1 MSDVRCPMSDVIHP
15 LKSTEVVEG
24 RFLGKRQNSRT
35 PRYQNDIGH
44 RTSDIG
50 HWNWSLAFFSTLL
63 LIALPLVA
71 LFLAHRQWIRRMGIV
86 GLREKLTG
94 RGPRLT
100 PGQIM
105 VHGVSLGEVNL
116 MRPVV
121 PKLEAAFGARCLLT
135 TTTETGRARMDEVF
149 ADHERAFLPLDFPWA
164 VLAFLRRAKPRMVV
178 LLELEVWPVLLLVC
192 HLRGIP
198 VVLLNARVSERSF
211 RGYMRGRWL
220 LRPLFRNIAL
230 ALGQNGMWSARLVGL
245 GVRRERVLVSGSM
258 KADMVGRALPEATQ
272 REIERIGLRAGQPV
286 LLLASTSAGT
296 ASEEITILAPNFSK
310 WLERGWQIVV
320 CPRHPERGVEL
331 AVQLAALPAAPQ
343 VRRSSQGERLDGHAQ
358 VLLVD
363 EIGKLAALYAWTA
376 LVNGIAVVGGS
387 FGSGRG
393 GQNMLEATA
402 AGCCT
407 VVGWDTRNFPD
418 AMALLN
424 LADGVVKV
432 DPDECQAALAALAD
446 DPQRRRSVGANG
458 QRAWENGRGAVDRSI
473 ALVRQ
478 HLSLGPPVSNRH
490 RDVGQSSDQQVART
504 R

>member
-1 MSDVRCPMSDVIHP
+1 MSDVIHP

-71 LFLAHRQWIRRMGIV
+71 LFLAHRLWIRRKGMV

-135 TTTETGRARMDEVF
+135 TTTETGRARLDEVF

-164 VLAFLRRAKPRMVV
+164 VLTFLRRAKPRMVV

-245 GVRRERVLVSGSM
+245 GVRRERVMVSGSM
-258 KADMVGRALPEATQ
+258 KADMVGRASDEAMQ
-272 REIERIGLRAGQPV
+272 REGERLGLRAEQPV
-286 LLLASTSAGT
+286 LLLASTSAGNQN
-296 ASEEITILAPNFSK
+296 EEQFILAPQFSQ
-310 WLERGWQIVV
+310 WMERGWQVV
-320 CPRHPERGVEL
+320 ICPRHPERGTEIATLV
-331 AVQLAALPAAPQ
+331 ATLPNSPQ
-343 VRRSSQGERLDGHAQ
+343 IRRSSQRQRLDGPAQ
-358 VLLVD
+358 VMVVD

-376 LVNGIAVVGGS
+376 SVNGIAIVGGS

-418 AMALLN
+418 AMALLT
-424 LADGVVKV
+424 LADGVVAV
-432 DPDECQAALAALAD
+432 TRDDCHQVLAALYD
-446 DPQRRRSVGANG
+446 DPDRRFRLGENG
-458 QRAWENGRGAVDRSI
+458 QRAWENGRGAVERSI
-473 ALVRQ
+473 DLVKRQ
-478 HLSLGPPVSNRH
+478 LSG
-490 RDVGQSSDQQVART
+490 
-504 R
+504 

>member
-1 MSDVRCPMSDVIHP
+1 MSDVRCPMSDVIHHHI
-15 LKSTEVVEG
+15 KSTEVVEG
-24 RFLGKRQNSRT
+24 RFLGKRQNSRP
-35 PRYQNDIGH
+35 PRNRTSDIGH
-44 RTSDIG
+44 RNRTSDIG
-50 HWNWSLAFFSTLL
+50 HWHLAFFCALL
-63 LIALPLVA
+63 LIALPVVG
-71 LFLAHRQWIRRMGIV
+71 LFLAHRLWVRRKGMV

-94 RGPRLT
+94 RGLRLT

-121 PKLEAAFGARCLLT
+121 PKLEAAFAARCLLT
-135 TTTETGRARMDEVF
+135 TTTETGRARMDEIF

-164 VLAFLRRAKPRMVV
+164 VLTFLRRAKPRMVV

-211 RGYMRGRWL
+211 RGYMRGRWF

-245 GVRRERVLVSGSM
+245 GVRRERVMVSGSM
-258 KADMVGRALPEATQ
+258 KADMVGRASVEAMQ
-272 REIERIGLRAGQPV
+272 REGERLGLRAEQPV
-286 LLLASTSAGT
+286 LLLASTSAGNL
-296 ASEEITILAPNFSK
+296 SEEQFILGPQWSQ
-310 WLERGWQIVV
+310 WRERGWQIVI
-320 CPRHPERGVEL
+320 CPRHPERGAE
-331 AVQLAALPAAPQ
+331 LAALITTLPNTPQ
-343 VRRSSQGERLDGHAQ
+343 VRRSSQRQRLDGPAHPAQ
-358 VLLVD
+358 VMVVD

-376 LVNGIAVVGGS
+376 SVNGLAIVGGS

-418 AMALLN
+418 AMALLTI
-424 LADGVVKV
+424 ADGVIAVTRDDCHQALDALYH
-432 DPDECQAALAALAD
+432 DPD
-446 DPQRRRSVGANG
+446 RRFRLGKNG
-458 QRAWENGRGAVDRSI
+458 QQAWASGRGAVARSI
-473 ALVRQ
+473 DLVKRE
-478 HLSLGPPVSNRH
+478 LS
-490 RDVGQSSDQQVART
+490 Q
-504 R
+504 

>member
-1 MSDVRCPMSDVIHP
+1 MSDVRCSMSDVRHS
-15 LKSTEVVEG
+15 LKSTAVGEG
-24 RFLGKRQNSRT
+24 HFLGTRKNSCT
-35 PRYQNDIGH
+35 PRCQNDSRQGTADSRQQKWYWH
-44 RTSDIG
+44 
-50 HWNWSLAFFSTLL
+50 LALFCTLL
-63 LIALPLVA
+63 LIALPVVV
-71 LFLAHRQWIRRMGIV
+71 LFLAHRLWIRRKGMV

-94 RGPRLT
+94 RGPHLT

-121 PKLEAAFGARCLLT
+121 PKLEAAFAARCLLT

-164 VLAFLRRAKPRMVV
+164 VLTFLRRAKPRMVV

-220 LRPLFRNIAL
+220 LRPLFRNITL

-258 KADMVGRALPEATQ
+258 KADMVGRASDEAMQ
-272 REIERIGLRAGQPV
+272 REGERLGLRAEQPV
-286 LLLASTSAGT
+286 LLLASTSAGNHS
-296 ASEEITILAPNFSK
+296 AGNHSEEQFILTPQFSQ
-310 WLERGWQIVV
+310 WMERGWQIVI
-320 CPRHPERGVEL
+320 CPRHPERGAE
-331 AVQLAALPAAPQ
+331 LAALIATLPNNPQ
-343 VRRSSQGERLDGHAQ
+343 VRRSSQRQRLDGSAHPAQ
-358 VLLVD
+358 VMVVD

-376 LVNGIAVVGGS
+376 SVNGLAIVGGS

-418 AMALLN
+418 AMALLT
-424 LADGVVKV
+424 LADGVIAVTRDDCHQALNALSH
-432 DPDECQAALAALAD
+432 DPD
-446 DPQRRRSVGANG
+446 RRFRLGKNG
-458 QRAWENGRGAVDRSI
+458 QQAWASGRGAVDRSI
-473 ALVRQ
+473 DLVKRE
-478 HLSLGPPVSNRH
+478 LSR
-490 RDVGQSSDQQVART
+490 
-504 R
+504 

>member
-1 MSDVRCPMSDVIHP
+1 M
-15 LKSTEVVEG
+15 VEG

-35 PRYQNDIGH
+35 PRYQNDSGQ
-44 RTSDIG
+44 RTADIG
-50 HWNWSLAFFSTLL
+50 HWHWSLAFFCTLL
-63 LIALPLVA
+63 LIALPLVV
-71 LFLAHRQWIRRMGIV
+71 LFLAHRLWIRRKGMV
-86 GLREKLTG
+86 GLREKCSG

-135 TTTETGRARMDEVF
+135 TTTETGRARLDEVF

-164 VLAFLRRAKPRMVV
+164 VLTFLRRAKPRMVV

-220 LRPLFRNIAL
+220 LRPLFRHIAL

-245 GVRRERVLVSGSM
+245 GVRRERVMVSGSM
-258 KADMVGRALPEATQ
+258 KADMVGRASDEAMQ
-272 REIERIGLRAGQPV
+272 REGERLGLRAEQPV
-286 LLLASTSAGT
+286 LLLASTSAGNH
-296 ASEEITILAPNFSK
+296 SEEQFILTPQFSQ
-310 WLERGWQIVV
+310 WMERGWQVV
-320 CPRHPERGVEL
+320 ICPRHPERGAEIATLV
-331 AVQLAALPAAPQ
+331 ATFPNSPQ
-343 VRRSSQGERLDGHAQ
+343 ARRSSQRQRLDGSAHLAQ
-358 VLLVD
+358 VMVVD

-376 LVNGIAVVGGS
+376 SVNGIAIVGGS

-393 GQNMLEATA
+393 GQNMLEAAA

-418 AMALLN
+418 AMALLT
-424 LADGVVKV
+424 LADGVVAV
-432 DPDECQAALAALAD
+432 TRDDCHQVLAALYD
-446 DPQRRRSVGANG
+446 DPDRRFRLGENG
-458 QRAWENGRGAVDRSI
+458 QQAWANGRGAVDRSI
-473 ALVRQ
+473 DLVKRI
-478 HLSLGPPVSNRH
+478 LGAPTSSSAGAIIQTTDGAVSGE
-490 RDVGQSSDQQVART
+490 VGGE
-504 R
+504 